1 MAGPTPAQQK
11 QWNEQGYLV
20 LEGAIPDAQLRRLQ
34 AAFDYW
40 ADACRA
46 DWVEQVGRGE
56 ASPSWYDIPDP
67 LEKDEVFVDLVDHPS
82 YYGLLQDFTDGQ
94 LLFAGL
100 GVRTVAPW
108 PLAYTGW
115 HSDVARDYPLHPK
128 VQVYIEDVSSR
139 GGEFAFVPGSHRVD
153 SETYYRGLRGRTLPR
168 RNDTMP
174 GHRTLPG
181 RAGTAII
188 FNSYG
193 VHTAMDNNTGTA
205 RKSILMG
212 YDSTR
217 RNADPARYAALA
229 PVCTTTERRRLF
241 GLEE

>member
-1 MAGPTPAQQK
+1 MESTTPAQRK
-11 QWNEQGYLV
+11 QLDEQGYLV
-20 LEGAIPDAQLRRLQ
+20 LEGAIQGAQLERLQ

-46 DWVEQVGRGE
+46 DWVDRVARGD

-67 LEKDEVFVDLVDHPS
+67 LEKDEIFVDMVDHPA
-82 YYGLLQDFTDGQ
+82 YLGLLQDAADGQ

-108 PLAYTGW
+108 PVAYTGW
-115 HSDVARDYPLHPK
+115 HSDLAKPLPLHLK
-128 VQVYIEDVSSR
+128 VQIYVEGVPPRS
-139 GGEFAFVPGSHRVD
+139 GEFAFVPGSQKVD
-153 SETYYRGLRGRTLPR
+153 TGSYYRGLRGRTLPR

-181 RAGTAII
+181 PAGTAIL
-188 FNSYG
+188 FDAYG
-193 VHTAMDNNTGTA
+193 MHTAMDNATGTA

-212 YDSTR
+212 YDSAR
-217 RNADPARYAALA
+217 DHVDPARFAALA
-229 PVCTTTERRRLF
+229 PVCTTSARRRLF
-241 GLEE
+241 GLGE